1 MASSVEPKNQ
11 RKRITVFAVDDSLIY
26 RNLLRSAIMSEP
38 EFEFVGAAIDGIFA
52 LPKISYLKPDF
63 VVMDVEMPQMN
74 GLDALAEIKKSNPET
89 RVIMFSSLT
98 SEGAK
103 TTLQALDMGALDFV
117 AKPSHMT
124 KGNAGINETLGL
136 LSDKIKAI
144 YAQELVRFQDRKIGT
159 LSGESELKPKRKFNI
174 CGIGI
179 STGGPA
185 ALREL
190 LSKLKPDLRGIIII
204 AQHMPSGFTKY
215 LAENLTASSDFIVKE
230 VSDGEI
236 LEEGSIYVAP
246 GGMQLEVIRDKRG
259 VIGKVYQGPLQELC
273 KPSVNILFNSL
284 AENFS
289 NESVGVIMT
298 GMGEDGYLGM
308 KKMKENGA
316 YLIAQ
321 SKETCLV
328 YGMPNK
334 PVKEGIVN
342 EVLSIDSIAERISNF
357 LSKDLT

>member
-1 MASSVEPKNQ
+1 MNQ
-11 RKRITVFAVDDSLIY
+11 KKRITVFAVDDSLIY
-26 RNLLRSAIMSEP
+26 RNLLRSAITSEP
-38 EFEFVGAAIDGIFA
+38 EFEFLGAAIDGKFA

-124 KGNAGINETLGL
+124 EGSVDITETLGL

-144 YAQELVRFQDRKIGT
+144 YAQELLRFQDRKIGKHQ
-159 LSGESELKPKRKFNI
+159 GESKLKPKRKFNI

-179 STGGPA
+179 STGGPV

-190 LSKLKPDLRGIIII
+190 VSKLKTNLRGIIVI
-204 AQHMPSGFTKY
+204 AQHMPPRFTKY
-215 LAENLTASSDFIVKE
+215 LAEHLAANNDFIVKE
-230 VSDGEI
+230 VSDEEI
-236 LEEGSIYVAP
+236 LEEGAIYIAP
-246 GGMQLEVIRDKRG
+246 GGMQLEVIKDKRG
-259 VIGKVYQGPLQELC
+259 AVGKVYQGPIGELC
-273 KPSVNILFNSL
+273 KPSVNILFKSL

-289 NESVGVIMT
+289 NESMAVIMT

-308 KKMKENGA
+308 KEMKEKGA

-328 YGMPNK
+328 FGMPNK
-334 PVKEGIVN
+334 PVKEGIVD
-342 EVLSIDSIAERISNF
+342 EVLNIDSIAERISNF